1 MVIWSIPNQI
11 QNQFKMDFSFGFFI
25 YLFFKCLSWKMHVHF
40 WSDFWSIGEISD
52 AIQLEFDVEFQ
63 SFPPDSESIKKE
75 E

>member
-1 MVIWSIPNQI
+1 MVIWSIPNRI

-25 YLFFKCLSWKMHVHF
+25 IFFFKCLVRF